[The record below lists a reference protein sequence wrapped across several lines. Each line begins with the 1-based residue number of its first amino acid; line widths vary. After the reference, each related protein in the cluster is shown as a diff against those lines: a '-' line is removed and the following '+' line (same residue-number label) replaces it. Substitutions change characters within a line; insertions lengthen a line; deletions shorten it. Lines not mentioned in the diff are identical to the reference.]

1 MFSRVNM
8 IKIERVSNRGT
19 LAGLYMKYILGYQI
33 ILQLPILTTLFS
45 NGCWDIVKM
54 ICGQIVL

>member
-45 NGCWDIVKM
+45 NGCWDQ
-54 ICGQIVL
+54 CGQIVL

>member
-19 LAGLYMKYILGYQI
+19 LAGLYIEYTLGYPNSFI
-33 ILQLPILTTLFS
+33 TANTGRNDSDRNYAVRWYFS
-45 NGCWDIVKM
+45 W
-54 ICGQIVL
+54 

>member
-19 LAGLYMKYILGYQI
+19 LAGLYMEYTLGYPNNFI
-33 ILQLPILTTLFS
+33 TANS
-45 NGCWDIVKM
+45 GRNDSD
-54 ICGQIVL
+54 